1 LVSRKLPRILL
12 LLITCVSLYL
22 VFPSLLQVL
31 SAGPRLTKLEPVWFL
46 AMLLAE
52 AASFACLWV
61 LQRLSVRTH
70 DLFAIATSQLAGNA
84 FGRIV
89 PGGGA
94 TAGALQYRMLV
105 QSGIPGGRA
114 ASGLTASSLLVFA
127 VRLALPVFA
136 VPAVLRGVVSTDNE
150 LVRAALVGLV
160 VFAAMFAVGV
170 ALIVTDKPLCEIA
183 TFVQRARNRV
193 WHRRPP
199 RTNLPARVVAERDLI
214 LSVLGQRW
222 WEALLATIGRWFFD
236 YLALLAAL
244 AAVGATP
251 RPSLVLLAFVCAQV
265 LAQIPLTPG
274 GLGFVEA
281 GLTGTLALAGVHGGP
296 AVLASLAYRLVSYWL
311 PLPAGLAAWILHR
324 RRYGTSAAE
333 EQLVRDGSP
342 RSRVARSRSRPSPRE
357 RQA

>member
-1 LVSRKLPRILL
+1 MRRKLPRTVLL
-12 LLITCVSLYL
+12 LLVTGISLYL

-31 SAGPRLTKLEPVWFL
+31 SVWPRLAHLQPVWFA
-46 AMLLAE
+46 AMLIAE
-52 AASFACLWV
+52 AASFVCLWV
-61 LQRLSVRTH
+61 LQRLAVRTH
-70 DLFAIATSQLAGNA
+70 DTYAIATSQLAGNA

-94 TAGALQYRMLV
+94 TAAALQYRMLV
-105 QSGIPGGRA
+105 QSGVPGAQA

-127 VRLALPVFA
+127 VLLALPVFA
-136 VPAVLRGVVSTDNE
+136 IPAVLRGVVSTDNQ

-160 VFAAMFAVGV
+160 VFAAMFAVGAV
-170 ALIVTDKPLCEIA
+170 LIA
-183 TFVQRARNRV
+183 TNRPLRAIAAFVQRARNRL
-193 WHRRPP
+193 WHRRAPL
-199 RTNLPARVVAERDLI
+199 TNLPARVLAERDLI
-214 LSVLGQRW
+214 LSVLGRSW

-251 RPSLVLLAFVCAQV
+251 RPTLVLLAFVSAQI

-296 AVLASLAYRLVSYWL
+296 AVLASLAYRLASYWL
-311 PLPAGLAAWILHR
+311 PLPAGLVGWILHR
-324 RRYGTSAAE
+324 RRYGTSPE
-333 EQLVRDGSP
+333 EERLVHDASR
-342 RSRVARSRSRPSPRE
+342 RVAPSGTRPPAHE

>member
-1 LVSRKLPRILL
+1 MRRTLPRVLL
-12 LLITCVSLYL
+12 LLVTGVSLYL

-31 SAGPRLTKLEPVWFL
+31 SAWPRLTHLQPVWFA

-52 AASFACLWV
+52 AASFVSLWA

-70 DLFAIATSQLAGNA
+70 DSYAIATSQLAGNA

-105 QSGIPGGRA
+105 QSGVPAAQA
-114 ASGLTASSLLVFA
+114 ASGLTASSLLVFG
-127 VRLALPVFA
+127 VLLALPVLA

-150 LVRAALVGLV
+150 LVRAAIVGLV
-160 VFAAMFAVGV
+160 VFAALFAIGA
-170 ALIVTDKPLCEIA
+170 ALIVTDRPLAALAGFAER
-183 TFVQRARNRV
+183 VRNRV
-193 WHRRPP
+193 CRGHPP
-199 RTNLPARVVAERDLI
+199 RTDVARRVLGERDLI
-214 LSVLGQRW
+214 LAVLGRRW
-222 WEALLATIGRWFFD
+222 WEALAATIGRWFFD

-244 AAVGATP
+244 AAVGAQP
-251 RPSLVLLAFVCAQV
+251 RPTLVLLAFVAAQV

-281 GLTGTLALAGVHGGP
+281 GLTGTLALAGVHGGA

-311 PLPAGLAAWILHR
+311 PLPAGLAGWILHR
-324 RRYGTSAAE
+324 RRYGLSAE
-333 EQLVRDGSP
+333 EARFVRAAP
-342 RSRVARSRSRPSPRE
+342 RVSRVPPTRTRPAANE
-357 RQA
+357 RKA

>member
-1 LVSRKLPRILL
+1 MSRKLLRILL
-12 LLITCVSLYL
+12 LLVTAISLYL

-31 SAGPRLTKLEPVWFL
+31 SAGPRLTQLEPVWFV

-52 AASFACLWV
+52 AASFVCLWV

-70 DLFAIATSQLAGNA
+70 DVFAIATSQLAGNA

-105 QSGIPGGRA
+105 QAGIPARRA

-127 VRLALPVFA
+127 VLLALPVFA
-136 VPAVLRGVVSTDNE
+136 LPAVLRGVVSPDNE

-170 ALIVTDKPLCEIA
+170 AFIVTNKPLYETA
-183 TFVQRARNRV
+183 AFVQRVRNRIFA
-193 WHRRPP
+193 RRPP
-199 RTNLPARVVAERDLI
+199 RTTLPDRIVAERDLI
-214 LSVLGQRW
+214 VSVLGQRW

-251 RPSLVLLAFVCAQV
+251 RPTLVLLAFVSAQV

-311 PLPAGLAAWILHR
+311 PLPAGLAGWVLHR
-324 RRYGTSAAE
+324 RRYGTNAE
-333 EQLVRDGSP
+333 EERLVREASLRFP
-342 RSRVARSRSRPSPRE
+342 RSRSRPTPRE